1 MNRDKNIAI
10 FKDTLAQSKS
20 LYKYDGIIDNIATE
34 VKLPIKHDN
43 TTHKDGIGS
52 KLPKIHI
59 TMDDCTK
66 LIENNNDNKRGILVD
81 SASLKNPG
89 GGVRNGSNAQ
99 EENLCRQSNLYQ
111 AIEKLPFP
119 LHNKTVGVYI
129 SDVTF
134 FKAGPDYKYAPLE
147 TNKKVNIVMLFSR
160 PRTVFNTEDESYS
173 HHLIAF
179 KSLIAFA
186 NKYNAEYIIIP
197 PIGSGVFGNNPYT
210 VAKALQDAIHMFEM
224 PTVKNIYVSCYN
236 NVTNMNAYTEI
247 FGIT

>member
-34 VKLPIKHDN
+34 VELPIKNDN
-43 TTHKDGIGS
+43 ITHKDDDINI
-52 KLPKIHI
+52 KFPKIHI

-66 LIENNNDNKRGILVD
+66 LIKNDNDRGILVD

-111 AIEKLPFP
+111 AIEKLQFP

-134 FKAGPDYKYAPLE
+134 FKAGADYKYAPLE

-160 PRTVFNTEDESYS
+160 PRTVFNTEDESYA

-186 NKYNAEYIIIP
+186 NKYNAEYIILP

-210 VAKALQDAIHMFEM
+210 VAKALKDSIHMFEM
-224 PTVKNIYVSCYN
+224 PTVKNIYVTCYN
-236 NVTNMNAYTEI
+236 NVANLNAYTSV
-247 FGIT
+247 FK